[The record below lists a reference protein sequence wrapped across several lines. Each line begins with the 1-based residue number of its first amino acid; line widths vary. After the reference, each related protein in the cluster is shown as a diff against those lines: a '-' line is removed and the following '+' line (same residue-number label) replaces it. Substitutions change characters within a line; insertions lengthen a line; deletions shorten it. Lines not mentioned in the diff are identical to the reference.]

1 MPYRTFHI
9 RHRPS
14 YADVI
19 RNCCIDQYASDVF
32 ITDIPS
38 CTLCITLCSSNNTF
52 NQILLACESL
62 HASYA
67 TSCTL
72 PACRA
77 TEQLSH
83 CSVLTGYTGGY
94 LATSSSI
101 WISKIQICYVPS
113 STKGMY
119 VCICIRHEAHM
130 NRRLRSTERQTN
142 NHGLSRRYDG
152 SHHHECDL
160 LWARSPIGE
169 RHIRWQIWHSKLLVD
184 DGPDLRRSRLASNS
198 WMRRTSNSSTAD
210 LHVKRQPA
218 LSIAA
223 RKSTTHFP
231 TSLRWIV

>member
-67 TSCTL
+67 TSWTL

-101 WISKIQICYVPS
+101 WILKIQICYVPS

-142 NHGLSRRYDG
+142 KQTYRHTNLIYRAGNWVNYLLQFLSELTRFF
-152 SHHHECDL
+152 
-160 LWARSPIGE
+160 
-169 RHIRWQIWHSKLLVD
+169 QKSKA
-184 DGPDLRRSRLASNS
+184 AS
-198 WMRRTSNSSTAD
+198 
-210 LHVKRQPA
+210 
-218 LSIAA
+218 
-223 RKSTTHFP
+223 KSVQLTMKKCKDVLFFCN
-231 TSLRWIV
+231 